1 MSFSLASSRLTL
13 LSTRHTLGHLNRS
26 SLISS
31 QRRLFSSSANQGVYD
46 EMLQAA
52 SEIKDYNYRSYF
64 TRRVTED
71 MQLDS
76 KSAEELSSQL
86 EQIKRIKTV

>member
-1 MSFSLASSRLTL
+1 M
-13 LSTRHTLGHLNRS
+13 
-26 SLISS
+26 
-31 QRRLFSSSANQGVYD
+31 YD

-64 TRRVTED
+64 TRRVTQD
-71 MQLDS
+71 MQEGK
-76 KSAEELSSQL
+76 KSDEELTSQL